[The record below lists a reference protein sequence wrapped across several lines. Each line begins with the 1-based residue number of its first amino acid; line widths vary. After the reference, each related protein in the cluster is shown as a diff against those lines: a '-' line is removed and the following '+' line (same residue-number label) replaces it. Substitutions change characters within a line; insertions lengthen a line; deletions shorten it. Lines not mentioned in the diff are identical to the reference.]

1 MQYDGIT
8 YNYCETA
15 LNSTNNITWNYFL
28 LCFPFDRLLALFI
41 PYSPSL
47 SRYGNN
53 IQEKGGQTMM
63 ITLQRQIESV
73 GLHQPLIGRVAD
85 RVQRRCSCIRF
96 HRRQRA
102 LRQREARLQTDRH
115 RERRPRQVHSAFK
128 HNEILGGYGD
138 PDRHRGI
145 IHFHPLA
152 QTAPR
157 RLLASLCWR
166 LKLSGYH
173 SCTISPMNK
182 KLRWKSEAESHQ
194 VAVGVKQSVTVRLQ
208 FVAGSKIGRWMLT
221 STYRRLKKF
230 ACFCAGQQI
239 AEEWFH
245 LKSNEECPG
254 AAPQL
259 GFVKRA
265 NGKWQHLCQQCGT
278 HSGDK
283 AAVLCIL
290 GIKTTVNIEARAA
303 TTSGSAWNCDLKSGI
318 IVP

>member
-157 RLLASLCWR
+157 RLLASLC
-166 LKLSGYH
+166 
-173 SCTISPMNK
+173 
-182 KLRWKSEAESHQ
+182 
-194 VAVGVKQSVTVRLQ
+194 
-208 FVAGSKIGRWMLT
+208 
-221 STYRRLKKF
+221 
-230 ACFCAGQQI
+230 
-239 AEEWFH
+239 
-245 LKSNEECPG
+245 
-254 AAPQL
+254 
-259 GFVKRA
+259 
-265 NGKWQHLCQQCGT
+265 
-278 HSGDK
+278 
-283 AAVLCIL
+283 
-290 GIKTTVNIEARAA
+290 
-303 TTSGSAWNCDLKSGI
+303 
-318 IVP
+318 